1 MLNIEWSK
9 LGFEYMPTACHI
21 QFKFS
26 NGKWDSGSLVKDPH
40 VSLSVAAECLHYGQA
55 IFEGLKAYRCK
66 DGKIRVF
73 RDIEN
78 IRRMNSS
85 ANYAC
90 MPEFPEEMFLEAV
103 NKVVKANIE
112 YTPPYGTGGSLYLRP
127 LMIGS
132 GPIIGIAPSDEYIFL
147 ILATPVGPYYKGG
160 IVGVNAIILD
170 DHDRAAPNGSGRYK
184 LAGNYAAS
192 LKASKIAKSK
202 GFPIVLYLDSKEH
215 KYFDEF
221 TSSNFFAVTKSGEY
235 ITPESKSIL
244 PSITNNSLIELA
256 NHLGTK
262 ATRRQIKFDE
272 IETFAEVGACGT
284 AVVITPVNAIHRGE
298 KTYSFASDKGV
309 VIQKLYKALTDIQYG
324 NTPDV
329 FNWMRLIE

>member
-1 MLNIEWSK
+1 MQNIEWSK
-9 LGFEYMPTACHI
+9 LAFEYMPTECHI

-26 NGKWDSGSLVKDPH
+26 NGKWDSGNLVKDSH

-55 IFEGLKAYRCK
+55 IFEGLKAYRCQ
-66 DGKIRVF
+66 DEKIRVF

-78 IRRMNSS
+78 IKRLNSS
-85 ANYAC
+85 ASYAC
-90 MPEFPEEMFLEAV
+90 MPEFPEEMFTEAV
-103 NKVVKANIE
+103 NKVIKANLE
-112 YTPPYGTGGSLYLRP
+112 YIPPYGTGGALYLRP
-127 LMIGS
+127 FMIGS
-132 GPIIGIAPSDEYIFL
+132 GPIIGIAPSDEYLFI
-147 ILATPVGPYYKGG
+147 ILVTPVGPYYRGG

-170 DHDRAAPNGSGRYK
+170 DYDRAAPNGSGRYK

-192 LKASKIAKSK
+192 LKASKIAKAK

-221 TSSNFFAVTKSGEY
+221 TSSNFFAVTKNGEY

-244 PSITNNSLIELA
+244 PSVTNNSLIALA
-256 NHLGTK
+256 NHLDIK
-262 ATRRQIKFDE
+262 ATRRQIRFDE

-284 AVVITPVNAIHRGE
+284 AVVITPVNAIQRGD
-298 KTYSFASDKGV
+298 KTYSFTSDKGV

-324 NTPDV
+324 RANDP
-329 FNWMRLIE
+329 FNWMRIIE

>member
-26 NGKWDSGSLVKDPH
+26 SGKWDTGSLVKDPH

-55 IFEGLKAYRCK
+55 IFEGLKAYRCN
-66 DGKIRVF
+66 DGKVRVF

-85 ANYAC
+85 AAYAC

-103 NKVVKANIE
+103 NKVIKANID
-112 YTPPYGTGGSLYLRP
+112 YIPPYGTGGALYLRP

-132 GPIIGIAPSDEYIFL
+132 GPIIGIAPSDEYLFI
-147 ILATPVGPYYKGG
+147 ILVTPVGPYYKGG

-170 DHDRAAPNGSGRYK
+170 DYDRAAPSGSGRYK

-192 LKASKIAKSK
+192 LKASKIAKAK

-221 TSSNFFAVTKSGEY
+221 TSSNFFAVTKNGEY

-244 PSITNNSLIELA
+244 PSITNDSLIEIA
-256 NHLGTK
+256 NHLGIK
-262 ATRRQIKFDE
+262 ATRRQIRFDE

-284 AVVITPVNAIHRGE
+284 AVVITPVNSIQRGD
-298 KTYSFASDKGV
+298 KIYNFTSDKGV

-324 NTPDV
+324 RAPDI

>member
-40 VSLSVAAECLHYGQA
+40 ISLSVAAECLHYGQA
-55 IFEGLKAYRCK
+55 IFEGLKAYRCQ
-66 DGKIRVF
+66 DGKVRVF

-78 IRRMNSS
+78 IKRMNSS
-85 ANYAC
+85 AAYAC
-90 MPEFPEEMFLEAV
+90 MPEFPEDMFLEAASRV
-103 NKVVKANIE
+103 IKANID
-112 YTPPYGTGGSLYLRP
+112 YIPPYGTGGALYLRP

-132 GPIIGIAPSDEYIFL
+132 GPIIGIAPSDEYLFI
-147 ILATPVGPYYKGG
+147 ILVTPVGPYYKGG
-160 IVGVNAIILD
+160 IVGVNAIIFED
-170 DHDRAAPNGSGRYK
+170 YDRAAPNGSGRYK

-192 LKASKIAKSK
+192 LKASKIGKAK

-256 NHLGTK
+256 NHLGIK
-262 ATRRQIKFDE
+262 ATRRQIRYEE

-284 AVVITPVNAIHRGE
+284 AVVITPVNAIQRGD
-298 KTYSFASDKGV
+298 KIYSFTSDKGP

-324 NTPDV
+324 RAPDV
-329 FNWMRLIE
+329 FKWMRLIE